1 MSSQQKKHRRSSL
14 LLITLIAFVLLI
26 ACATVPLMIAF
37 LVGLIAGSL
46 ISILTI
52 VYWLLK

>member
-1 MSSQQKKHRRSSL
+1 MEQNKQRRASVL
-14 LLITLIAFVLLI
+14 LMTLIAFMLLI

-52 VYWLLK
+52 LYWLLK

>member
-1 MSSQQKKHRRSSL
+1 MEQNKQRRASL
-14 LLITLIAFVLLI
+14 LHITLIAFVLLI

-37 LVGLIAGSL
+37 LVGLIAGSV

-52 VYWLLK
+52 WYWLLK